1 VPRPR
6 EPLPAAALALVTLL
20 LALHAWLALSAA
32 REQGITSDEIAHLVA
47 GHAYHVRGDFRLHP
61 ENGLLPQR
69 LAGLPLTL
77 GGAPLPPTSL
87 PSWRHADVWRY
98 GHTALYGQGLATDQ
112 WLLLGR
118 AMITLSSV
126 ATGLLVFLW
135 SRALF
140 GARGALLSLLLF
152 TFCPTFLAHGALATS
167 DVVMT
172 FCFLASVGAWWRHL
186 GQPGPGWAGLS
197 AFTLGVAAT
206 AKFSAVLLPPML
218 LLIGVVWAAGEAA
231 RMGWRTPL
239 LRVGR
244 SLLVHGLAAWVV
256 IWVSYG
262 CRFSAFAPE
271 LAAGA
276 TFSHGW
282 DAMLAGLGGTGTILA
297 WLRDVHALPEAW
309 LYGLTFVLQ
318 FARARGAFLSGE
330 YSITGWVT
338 FFPFA
343 FAVKSTLPFLLL
355 VAGGMAAG
363 TAAAFRLR
371 AAAGWR
377 ALAARLRPLIPL
389 AVLFVIYWA
398 MSLASH
404 LNIGHRHILPTYPV
418 LFIAAGWLGRFLDRR
433 HLLAALALCGLLG
446 WHAAESLR
454 ARPNYLAYFNAL
466 VGGSSQGWRHLV
478 DSSLDWGQSL
488 PGLGRW
494 LNAHA
499 GTEPV
504 HLAYFGTGDPA
515 YEGIRATLLP
525 SLPEVGEPRPWRGLR
540 PGVYA
545 ISATMLQHVYSPI
558 QGPWTGAHEA
568 EFQRLR
574 SIEPVLLSYHD
585 DPARRRALQAQA
597 PAAQW
602 EQSWKRYELL
612 RFARLCHYLRVR
624 PADAVI
630 GHAIRVFRLNATELA
645 AATGESIQDWSR
657 ALESAAG
664 RQATGLS
671 PLP

>member
-1 VPRPR
+1 MPRPR

-32 REQGITSDEIAHLVA
+32 REQGMTSDEIAHLVA
-47 GHAYHVRGDFRLHP
+47 GHSYNVRGDFRLHP

-69 LAGLPLTL
+69 LAALPMAA
-77 GGAPLPPTSL
+77 GGVPLPPTDL
-87 PSWRHADVWRY
+87 PAWQNADVWRY
-98 GHTALYGQGLATDQ
+98 GHAAFYRQGIAADQ

-118 AMITLSSV
+118 AMITLASV

-140 GARGALLSLLLF
+140 GLRGGLLSLLLF

-167 DVVMT
+167 DVVMS

-186 GQPGPGWAGLS
+186 RQPGPAWAGLS
-197 AFTLGVAAT
+197 AITLGIAAI

-218 LLIGVVWAAGEAA
+218 LLIGLLWSAGEAPHA
-231 RMGWRTPL
+231 GWRTPV
-239 LRVGR
+239 LRVLR
-244 SLLVHGLAAWVV
+244 SLVLHALTAWAVV
-256 IWVSYG
+256 WVAYG

-276 TFSHGW
+276 TFNHGW
-282 DAMLAGLGGTGTILA
+282 DAMLAGLGGTGTLLA

-318 FARARGAFLSGE
+318 FARARGAFLNGD
-330 YSITGWVT
+330 YSITGWVA

-355 VAGGMAAG
+355 VAGGAAAG
-363 TAAAFRLR
+363 TADALRTR
-371 AAAGWR
+371 AAAGWH
-377 ALAARLRPLIPL
+377 ALGTRLRPLTPL
-389 AVLFVIYWA
+389 AVLFGVYWA
-398 MSLASH
+398 TSLASH

-418 LFIAAGWLGRFLDRR
+418 LFIAAGWLGRFLVRP
-433 HLLAALALCGLLG
+433 HLLAATAILGLLG
-446 WHAAESLR
+446 WHAADSLR
-454 ARPNYLAYFNAL
+454 ARPHYLAYFNAL
-466 VGGSSQGWRHLV
+466 VGGPANGWRHLV

-488 PGLGRW
+488 PGLRRW
-494 LNAHA
+494 LDAH
-499 GTEPV
+499 GGPDPV

-515 YEGIRATLLP
+515 HEGIRATLLP
-525 SLPEVGEPRPWRGLR
+525 CLPEVGAPRPWRALR
-540 PGVYA
+540 PGLYA
-545 ISATMLQHVYSPI
+545 VSATMLQQVYSPI
-558 QGPWTGAHEA
+558 QGPWTQANET

-574 SIEPVLLSYHD
+574 GIEPILLAYHD
-585 DPARRRALQAQA
+585 DPARRRALQAEA

-630 GHAIRVFRLNATELA
+630 GHAILVFRLDAAELA
-645 AATGESIQDWSR
+645 AATAGTIQDWSR
-657 ALESAAG
+657 ALESAAA
-664 RQATGLS
+664 RRATGPS
-671 PLP
+671 PSP